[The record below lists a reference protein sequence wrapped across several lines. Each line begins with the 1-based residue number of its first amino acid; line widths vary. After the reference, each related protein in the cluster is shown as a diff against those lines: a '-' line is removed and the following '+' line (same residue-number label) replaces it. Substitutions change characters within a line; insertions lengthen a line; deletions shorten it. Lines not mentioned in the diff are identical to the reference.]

1 MSPTLLL
8 TSLPSPLSWLLQTFA
23 LLTAGWIFYRVAL
36 REERFFHFN
45 RRFLLLTPWLALLL
59 PGLLGLAVPVVR
71 AWLPAE
77 ARTGNWLASG
87 LLPTITVQ
95 ASTAQAGTL
104 PTGLLLLAVYAAG
117 VLLLLGRLG
126 WQLLRLWHT
135 TRHWPREQATGYTL
149 VYTGGRRPVS
159 SFGHQIFWD
168 ETAGLSA
175 AESQVVLAHEEAH
188 VRQGHSYER
197 LALEAARA
205 LLWPVLPVHF
215 FPRALELTHEFLADA
230 AALHT
235 TAPLVTA
242 SSESYATLLAR
253 LALRQLHPSLPLS
266 HSFTRSLTLTR
277 IRMLSSTSSPRR
289 WKKWLLL
296 PLSSVLL
303 LALGCEQDME
313 QTPAPPPPPP
323 PVVAPA
329 TPAPPP
335 PPPPAPAYTTADQP
349 AEYEGGTERF
359 VRDLGQNV
367 AYPAA
372 AKQAG
377 LAGTVLVEL
386 VIDER
391 GTLEFAGVK
400 KGVDAPAGQE
410 AAAQAL
416 NEAALAAVRQLPGRW
431 KPARQAGQAVR
442 FMLTVTVSFAL

>member
-8 TSLPSPLSWLLQTFA
+8 TSLPSPLSWLLQTSA
-23 LLTAGWIFYRVAL
+23 LLTVGWIFYRVTL
-36 REERFFHFN
+36 RKERFFHFN

-59 PGLLGLAVPVVR
+59 PGLLGLAVPVLR
-71 AWLPAE
+71 DWLPAG
-77 ARTGNWLASG
+77 ASAGNWLASG
-87 LLPTITVQ
+87 WLPTVTVQ
-95 ASTAQAGTL
+95 ASTAQTGAL
-104 PTGLLLLAVYAAG
+104 PTGQLVLSLYAAG

-135 TRHWPREQATGYTL
+135 TRYWPREPAAGYTL

-175 AESQVVLAHEEAH
+175 DESQVVLAHEEAH

-205 LLWPVLPVHF
+205 LLWPVLPVHC
-215 FPRALELTHEFLADA
+215 FPQALELTHEFLADA

-235 TAPLVTA
+235 TAPLAVA

-253 LALRQLHPSLPLS
+253 LALRQLHPNLPLS

-277 IRMLSSTSSPRR
+277 IRMFSSTSAPRH

-303 LALGCEQDME
+303 LALGCEQELE
-313 QTPAPPPPPP
+313 QTPTPPPPPP
-323 PVVAPA
+323 PAAAAA
-329 TPAPPP
+329 TPAPP

-349 AEYEGGTERF
+349 AEYAAGMESF
-359 VRDLGQNV
+359 VSDLSRNV

-377 LAGTVLVEL
+377 LAGQVFVEL
-386 VIDER
+386 VIDEQ
-391 GTLEFAGVK
+391 GTLEYAGLK
-400 KGVDAPAGQE
+400 KGVTAPAGQE

-416 NEAALAAVRQLPGRW
+416 NDAALAAVRRLPGRW
-431 KPARQAGQAVR
+431 KPARQDGQAVR
-442 FMLTVTVSFAL
+442 FMLIVPVSFNL